1 MQLRAGAFAV
11 RRASGLAAALAPHG
25 SRGESESRAASSWLV
40 LQVPLCILL
49 SVALYFAS
57 YGYSSAAQRAST
69 GAVPRLR
76 TLTNGHG
83 LLEMMGTGASDDSA
97 TG

>member
-1 MQLRAGAFAV
+1 MHLRDT
-11 RRASGLAAALAPHG
+11 AAARVAKTQTPVDD
-25 SRGESESRAASSWLV
+25 SAATV
-40 LQVPLCILL
+40 VRCAADPRLL